1 MTNVKDLLQALDTA
15 YLSEEEKLAALSQ
28 IESTIKEIREK
39 KEGKVKFNV
48 QIILDEIKKIKAD
61 VQAQIEYARSIVP
74 ERGPKGDPGE
84 RGQDGVIGKDG
95 RDGRDGKDGRD
106 GVDGQD
112 GVSVTDAKI
121 DFDGSLVIT
130 LSTGREIN
138 VGEVVTPELAEQ
150 IKVTMSTNS
159 TVAVED
165 EGVLLTSGVRNI
177 NFTGS
182 GVTVTASADAVT
194 VDIHGGG
201 GGGGG
206 GGDGTVTSVNV
217 SGGTTGLTTSGGPI
231 TTSGTITIAGT
242 LAIAS
247 GGTGQTTQQAALNA
261 LAGATTAAQFLR
273 GNGTNVLMA
282 AIQAADVPTLNQN
295 TTGTAANV
303 TGTVA
308 VANGGTGATNADTAR
323 TNLSSQKT
331 ITSGTAAPSG
341 GVDGD
346 IYLQFV

>member
-1 MTNVKDLLQALDTA
+1 MTNVKDLLQALDTT

-84 RGQDGVIGKDG
+84 RGRDGVIGKDG

-106 GVDGQD
+106 GTDGQD

-177 NFTGS
+177 NFIGA
-182 GVTVTASADAVT
+182 GVTVTGSADAVT
-194 VDIHGGG
+194 VDIPGGG

-206 GGDGTVTSVNV
+206 GSGTVTSVAV

-273 GNGTNVLMA
+273 GNGTNVLMS

-308 VANGGTGATNADTAR
+308 VANGGTGATNADNAR
-323 TNLSSQKT
+323 TNLTAQKT

-346 IYLQFV
+346 IYLQYV

>member
-48 QIILDEIKKIKAD
+48 QIILDEINKIKAD
-61 VQAQIEYARSIVP
+61 VQSQIEYARSIVP

-106 GVDGQD
+106 GADGQD

-177 NFTGS
+177 NFIGA

-194 VDIHGGG
+194 VDIP
-201 GGGGG
+201 GGGG
-206 GGDGTVTSVNV
+206 GGDGGSGTVTSVAV

-247 GGTGQTTQQAALNA
+247 GGTGQTTRQAALNA

-273 GNGTNVLMA
+273 GNGTNVLMS

-308 VANGGTGATNADTAR
+308 VANGGTGATTADTAR
-323 TNLSSQKT
+323 TNLSAQKT

>member
-1 MTNVKDLLQALDTA
+1 MTNVRDLLKTLDTS

-28 IESTIKEIREK
+28 IENTIKEIREK
-39 KEGKVKFNV
+39 KEYQVKFNV
-48 QIILDEIKKIKAD
+48 QIILDEINKLKSEVKAQLD
-61 VQAQIEYARSIVP
+61 YARSIVP
-74 ERGPKGDPGE
+74 ERGPKGDPGA

-95 RDGRDGKDGRD
+95 RDGRDGKDGKD

-112 GVSVTDAKI
+112 GISVSDAKV

-130 LSTGREIN
+130 LSDGREIDA
-138 VGEVVTPELAEQ
+138 GEVVSPELAEQ

-159 TVAVED
+159 TVAIED
-165 EGVLLTSGVRNI
+165 EGVLITSGVRNI
-177 NFTGS
+177 NFIGA
-182 GVTVTASADAVT
+182 GVTVTGSDDSVT
-194 VDIHGGG
+194 VDIPGGG
-201 GGGGG
+201 GGGGS
-206 GGDGTVTSVNV
+206 GTVTSVAV

-242 LAIAS
+242 LSVAN
-247 GGTGQTTQQAALNA
+247 GGTGQTTQQAAINA
-261 LAGATTAAQFLR
+261 LAGATTSGQFLR
-273 GNGTNVLMA
+273 GNGTNVSMS
-282 AIQAADVPTLNQN
+282 AIQAGDVPTLNQN

-308 VANGGTGATNADTAR
+308 VANGGTGATTADTAR
-323 TNLSSQKT
+323 TNLSAQKT

-346 IYLQFV
+346 IYLQYV

>member
-84 RGQDGVIGKDG
+84 RGKDGVIGKDG

-106 GVDGQD
+106 GADGQD

-138 VGEVVTPELAEQ
+138 VGEVVPFDVAEK
-150 IKVTMSTNS
+150 IRVI
-159 TVAVED
+159 
-165 EGVLLTSGVRNI
+165 TSNGGYN
-177 NFTGS
+177 N
-182 GVTVTASADAVT
+182 
-194 VDIHGGG
+194 GGG
-201 GGGGG
+201 GASLPDQTGNAGEFLTT
-206 GGDGTVTSVNV
+206 DGTNASW
-217 SGGTTGLTTSGGPI
+217 GP
-231 TTSGTITIAGT
+231 A
-242 LAIAS
+242 
-247 GGTGQTTQQAALNA
+247 
-261 LAGATTAAQFLR
+261 
-273 GNGTNVLMA
+273 
-282 AIQAADVPTLNQN
+282 
-295 TTGTAANV
+295 
-303 TGTVA
+303 
-308 VANGGTGATNADTAR
+308 
-323 TNLSSQKT
+323 QKT